1 MPTLAQ
7 GELQRLLHLL
17 KTEKEEDLRQYEL
30 YLKNTNLQQ
39 RKQAGLCWYPVEIKE
54 TGYGLG
60 DYPYIV
66 VERPTMRDTPHQ
78 FSGGKLAG
86 VFTNNE
92 HYPGESV
99 NGTVHF
105 VSGNTMK
112 IVLGGNELPDWISEG
127 KIGVNVSFDERSYRE
142 MEEAVKRVI
151 KAEDNRLAELREI
164 ILGDEAPRYNK
175 AVHAVNIPSLNDSQ
189 NQAVNKIM
197 SAIDIAVMHGP
208 PGTGKTTTLV
218 QAIKQ
223 LSKTESTILVC
234 APSNAAV
241 DLLTERLSAQGL
253 SVVRVGNLARV
264 DEEMLQYTLEG
275 RLEGHTYAK
284 DVKRL
289 KKQADEY
296 RRMATKYKRQFGREE
311 REQRNLLL
319 KEARNLVQDATKL
332 EDYAV
337 MDILN
342 KADVVTCTLVGSVNR
357 YLEGKRFETVVIDE
371 AAQALE
377 PATWI
382 PIAKANKVILAG
394 DPFQLP
400 PTVKSVEASKAG
412 LSTTL
417 IEKCLNRLPEV
428 SLLNVQYRMHEAIM
442 GFSNREFY
450 NNELRADAS
459 VAGHTIDLPDNA
471 PLVFIDTAGCSFD
484 EKQNPETQSLY
495 NPGEFDILRKH
506 LDALLAPAHDH
517 AEALPDIGIIS
528 PYREQVKYM
537 QEQLAKDPSIPEG
550 LDLDI
555 DTIDSFQGQER
566 DVIYIS
572 LVRSNEKAEIGFL
585 ADYRRM
591 NVAMTRAR
599 KKLVIIGDSAT
610 LGQHRFYRDFL
621 EYVED
626 VGAYHS
632 AWEWMNT

>member
-7 GELQRLLHLL
+7 EELQRLLQLL
-17 KTEKEEDLRQYEL
+17 KTEKEEDFRQYEL
-30 YLKNTNLQQ
+30 YIKNTSLQQ

-60 DYPYIV
+60 DYPYVV
-66 VERPTMRDTPHQ
+66 VERPTMRDQPHQ
-78 FSGGKLAG
+78 FSGGKLAS
-86 VFTNNE
+86 VFTGNE
-92 HYPGESV
+92 HYSGESAQ
-99 NGTVHF
+99 GTIHF

-151 KAEDNRLAELREI
+151 KAEEGRLAELREI
-164 ILGDEAPRYNK
+164 ILGDRPAQYNN
-175 AVHAVNIPSLNDSQ
+175 ATHIINIPSLNDSQ
-189 NQAVNKIM
+189 NQAVNRIL
-197 SAIDIAVMHGP
+197 AAQDIAVMHGP

-241 DLLTERLSAQGL
+241 DLLTERLSVQGL
-253 SVVRVGNLARV
+253 NVVRIGNLARV

-357 YLEGKRFETVVIDE
+357 YLEGKKFETVVIDE

-382 PIAKANKVILAG
+382 PIAKAGKVVLSG

-400 PTVKSVEASKAG
+400 PTVKSVEASKSG

-428 SLLNVQYRMHEAIM
+428 SLLKVQYRMHQAIM

-450 NNELRADAS
+450 SNELQADDS

-495 NPGEFDILRKH
+495 NPGEFDILRRH
-506 LDALLAPAHDH
+506 LDAMLAPAQGHT
-517 AEALPDIGIIS
+517 EVLPGIGIIS
-528 PYREQVKYM
+528 PYREQVKYIR
-537 QEQLAKDPSIPEG
+537 EQLEKDPEIPEG

-572 LVRSNEKAEIGFL
+572 LVRSNDKSEIGFL

-599 KKLVIIGDSAT
+599 KKLVVIGDSAT
-610 LGQHRFYRDFL
+610 LGQHRFYLDFL

-632 AWEWMNT
+632 AWEWMSN